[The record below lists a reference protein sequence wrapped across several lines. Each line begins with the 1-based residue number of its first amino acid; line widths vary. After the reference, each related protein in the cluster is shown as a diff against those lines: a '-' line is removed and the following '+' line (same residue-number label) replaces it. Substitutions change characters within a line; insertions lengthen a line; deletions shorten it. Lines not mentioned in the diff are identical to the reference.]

1 MIEMRGLEKTYG
13 EGDTLVRAL
22 ADINLTVN
30 KGESVA
36 IIGPSGSGKST
47 LMNIMGC
54 LDQPTS
60 GAYALDG
67 VAVES
72 LNDDELS
79 RLRGSKIGFVFQSFN
94 LLPQATATENVE
106 LPLLYA
112 DEHATREQTAAAL
125 LDELG
130 LAERSSHM
138 PGELS
143 GGQQQRVAIARA
155 LMNDPS
161 IILADEPTGALDT
174 RSGLETMALFQRL
187 SAAGRTI
194 ILVTHDRAIAEHAQR
209 ILTLNDGTIIT
220 DESVSSVLN
229 AQDELAAL
237 PLEVQT
243 Q

>member
-13 EGDTLVRAL
+13 EGETLVRAL
-22 ADINLTVN
+22 VDIDLRIEG
-30 KGESVA
+30 GESVA

-54 LDQPTS
+54 LDQPTT
-60 GAYALDG
+60 GAYVLDG
-67 VAVES
+67 VAVEG

-79 RLRGSKIGFVFQSFN
+79 KLRGSKIGFVFQSFN

-112 DEHATREQTAAAL
+112 DEHAAREQTAAEL
-125 LDELG
+125 LEELG
-130 LAERSSHM
+130 LSERSSHM

-187 SAAGRTI
+187 NAAGRTI

-209 ILTLNDGTIIT
+209 ILTLSDGTIIT
-220 DESVSSVLN
+220 DESVSSVRS

-237 PLEVQT
+237 PVEVEAQ
-243 Q
+243 